1 MPNRAK
7 LVTRSNTTSTN
18 SVQNLNKGSK
28 LTFAEMDSNFLELQN
43 QTIGIADDGST
54 VIEVGAGNTL
64 TVAGTGGIQTSVSGQ
79 TLTIDGSSITT
90 SSIGDLSVIG
100 STITAPSNADL
111 TLTVAGTGQIVLNTN
126 TTVDGTMTATQFEGD
141 LNGAILLPARNLSGS
156 TIYKGQ
162 AVYVNGL
169 SGDTPTVILAD
180 ASDPAKMPAL
190 GVAKADINNNAT
202 GEIVTLGN
210 LYAIDTSAGNQ
221 VETGVTLAVGDV
233 LYISATQPGKLTN
246 VAPTGESNQIQNIGR
261 AVRVS
266 PNTNMTFKIHGA
278 GRSNATPALDDG
290 NIFIGNASNQTST
303 VALSEQ
309 IKNYKAIT
317 LTGDD
322 STGTD
327 INIGETF
334 QIAGTQNITTAVS
347 GDTLTVTGPD
357 LSSYITDANLTIVGD
372 DSTGTTFSAKNNDDI
387 TITGTGGITS
397 TVSGNTITI
406 DGSAVSVSSIG
417 DLQVTAFGSY
427 TDETFLNPSVTD
439 ANLILAG
446 NNAGVVAINDDL
458 VIMSSGTTIP
468 SYNKTTFDQNGLT
481 YIGPNENG
489 NTWKYTIQSG
499 TDTSLDETTIQLLA
513 RSVLLNQNINTDII
527 APGGNGDLRIQNGGD
542 AGTKGVDALS
552 VGHNYITLTDNNDGE
567 IIISPKSGK
576 WIQADGI
583 RIQDNTLSSS
593 NSNQDTEITA
603 NGTGQV
609 SLLKE
614 TNLNSNKII
623 NLSDPTSAQD
633 AATKAY
639 VDANVASTDLGNLQV
654 NDTTLSPIT
663 TNDDLVLTANGTGDV
678 HIKTDSDSLLYIGET
693 KTNNYFSVVPSS
705 GILRWNS
712 SGSTPAIFNHNNGGT
727 VQIESI
733 TTDKIRIQPNSI
745 GGEVIV
751 GPTSGVAY
759 LGSSGTNDLKLWT
772 NSGTNSGTI
781 TIVDGA
787 DQDIEIV
794 PNGTGKIKLDANYW
808 PNADGTAGQ
817 ILGTNG
823 SGVIS
828 FVDPTAINID
838 GGTAES
844 IYTSVPTIDGGAAV

>member
-1 MPNRAK
+1 MPNRAR

-18 SVQNLNKGSK
+18 SVQTLNKGSK

-79 TLTIDGSSITT
+79 TLTIDGSSL
-90 SSIGDLSVIG
+90 SSIGDLTVIG
-100 STITAPSNADL
+100 SEIIAPSNADL
-111 TLTVAGTGQIVLNTN
+111 TLTPGGTGKLLFDGLYWPNTDGTTGQIL
-126 TTVDGTMTATQFEGD
+126 TTDGAG
-141 LNGAILLPARNLSGS
+141 NLSWTDQAS
-156 TIYKGQ
+156 TG
-162 AVYVNGL
+162 
-169 SGDTPTVILAD
+169 
-180 ASDPAKMPAL
+180 
-190 GVAKADINNNAT
+190 
-202 GEIVTLGN
+202 
-210 LYAIDTSAGNQ
+210 
-221 VETGVTLAVGDV
+221 
-233 LYISATQPGKLTN
+233 
-246 VAPTGESNQIQNIGR
+246 
-261 AVRVS
+261 
-266 PNTNMTFKIHGA
+266 
-278 GRSNATPALDDG
+278 
-290 NIFIGNASNQTST
+290 
-303 VALSEQ
+303 
-309 IKNYKAIT
+309 T
-317 LTGDD
+317 LTFVGDD
-322 STGTD
+322 STGTTV
-327 INIGETF
+327 NLNETF
-334 QIAGTQNITTAVS
+334 KIAGTQNITTAVS
-347 GDTLTVTGPD
+347 GDTLTITGPD
-357 LSSYITDANLTIVGD
+357 LSSYLTAETNDLSSAVVWANVPDANITQGSVTQHQGALSITESQISDLGSYITASSTDTLTNKSGNISQFTNDSGFITNSTTTIVGDDSTGTIINSGETIKIAGTQNITTAVSGDTLTITGPNLSSYITDANLTIVGD
-372 DSTGTTFSAKNNDDI
+372 DSSGTTFSAKNNDDI
-387 TITGTGGITS
+387 TIIGAGGITS

-427 TDETFLNPSVTD
+427 TDETFLNPSVTN

-446 NNAGVVAINDDL
+446 NNAGVVAINDSL
-458 VIMSSGTTIP
+458 VIMDSGTTIP

-481 YIGPNENG
+481 YIGANSNG

-513 RSVLLNQNINTDII
+513 RSVLLNENINTDII

-639 VDANVASTDLGNLQV
+639 VDANVGSANTGDLTFVGSTILGASNADITIEPNGVADLRLNTDTVHLGSGSENVILQSNGTQSLGLKGGGTQTFTITPNDASVGAPAMLAGTQFFVVGTGTAYARVVSRGPERLVLQTDDGNGTSYINIFHNGAIEPMCTAFNVQGAGGNPSILTSDVIKSQGIEV
-654 NDTTLSPIT
+654 NDNKISTYRS
-663 TNDDLVLTANGTGDV
+663 NDD
-678 HIKTDSDSLLYIGET
+678 I
-693 KTNNYFSVVPSS
+693 
-705 GILRWNS
+705 ILD
-712 SGSTPAIFNHNNGGT
+712 PA
-727 VQIESI
+727 
-733 TTDKIRIQPNSI
+733 
-745 GGEVIV
+745 
-751 GPTSGVAY
+751 
-759 LGSSGTNDLKLWT
+759 
-772 NSGTNSGTI
+772 
-781 TIVDGA
+781 
-787 DQDIEIV
+787 
-794 PNGTGKIKLDANYW
+794 GTGKVNIAGAYTL
-808 PNADGTAGQ
+808 PVTDGTANQ
-817 ILGTNG
+817 ILGTDG

>member
-1 MPNRAK
+1 MPNLAR

-79 TLTIDGSSITT
+79 TLTIDGSSL
-90 SSIGDLSVIG
+90 SSIGDLTVIG
-100 STITAPSNADL
+100 SEIIAPSNADL
-111 TLTVAGTGQIVLNTN
+111 TLTPGGTGKLLFDGLYWPNTDGTTGQIL
-126 TTVDGTMTATQFEGD
+126 TTDGAG
-141 LNGAILLPARNLSGS
+141 NLSWTDQAS
-156 TIYKGQ
+156 TG
-162 AVYVNGL
+162 
-169 SGDTPTVILAD
+169 
-180 ASDPAKMPAL
+180 
-190 GVAKADINNNAT
+190 
-202 GEIVTLGN
+202 
-210 LYAIDTSAGNQ
+210 
-221 VETGVTLAVGDV
+221 
-233 LYISATQPGKLTN
+233 
-246 VAPTGESNQIQNIGR
+246 
-261 AVRVS
+261 
-266 PNTNMTFKIHGA
+266 
-278 GRSNATPALDDG
+278 
-290 NIFIGNASNQTST
+290 
-303 VALSEQ
+303 
-309 IKNYKAIT
+309 T
-317 LTGDD
+317 LTFVGDD
-322 STGTD
+322 STGTTV
-327 INIGETF
+327 NLNETF
-334 QIAGTQNITTAVS
+334 KIAGTQNITTAVS
-347 GDTLTVTGPD
+347 GDTLTITGPD
-357 LSSYITDANLTIVGD
+357 LSSYLTAETNDLSSAVVWANVPDANITQGSVTQHQGALSITESQISDLGSYITASSTDTLTNKSGNISQFTNDSGFITNSTTTIVGDDSTGTIINSGETIKIAGTQNITTAVSGDTLTITGPNLSSYITDANLTIVGD
-372 DSTGTTFSAKNNDDI
+372 DSSGTTFSAKNNDDI
-387 TITGTGGITS
+387 TIIGAGGITS

-427 TDETFLNPSVTD
+427 TDETFLNPSVTN

-446 NNAGVVAINDDL
+446 NNAGVVAINDSL
-458 VIMSSGTTIP
+458 VIMDSGTTIP

-481 YIGPNENG
+481 YIGANSNG

-499 TDTSLDETTIQLLA
+499 TDTSLDVTTIQLLA
-513 RSVLLNQNINTDII
+513 RSVLLNENINTDII

-639 VDANVASTDLGNLQV
+639 VDANVGSANTGDLTFVGSTILGASNADITIEPNGVADLRLNTDTVHLGSGSENVILQSNGTQSLGLKGGGTQTFTITPNDASVGAPAMLAGTQFFVVGTGTAYARVVSRGPERLVLQTDDGNGTSYINIFHNGAIEPMCTAFNVQGAGGNPSILTSDVIKSQGIEV
-654 NDTTLSPIT
+654 NDNKISTYRS
-663 TNDDLVLTANGTGDV
+663 NDD
-678 HIKTDSDSLLYIGET
+678 I
-693 KTNNYFSVVPSS
+693 
-705 GILRWNS
+705 ILD
-712 SGSTPAIFNHNNGGT
+712 PA
-727 VQIESI
+727 
-733 TTDKIRIQPNSI
+733 
-745 GGEVIV
+745 
-751 GPTSGVAY
+751 
-759 LGSSGTNDLKLWT
+759 
-772 NSGTNSGTI
+772 
-781 TIVDGA
+781 
-787 DQDIEIV
+787 
-794 PNGTGKIKLDANYW
+794 GTGKVNIAGAYTL
-808 PNADGTAGQ
+808 PVTDGTANQ
-817 ILGTNG
+817 ILGTDG

>member
-1 MPNRAK
+1 MPNLAR

-79 TLTIDGSSITT
+79 TLTIDGSSL
-90 SSIGDLSVIG
+90 SSIGDLTVIG
-100 STITAPSNADL
+100 SEIIAPSNADL
-111 TLTVAGTGQIVLNTN
+111 TLTPGGTGKLLFDGLYWPNTDGTTGQIL
-126 TTVDGTMTATQFEGD
+126 TTDGAG
-141 LNGAILLPARNLSGS
+141 NLSWTDQAS
-156 TIYKGQ
+156 TG
-162 AVYVNGL
+162 
-169 SGDTPTVILAD
+169 
-180 ASDPAKMPAL
+180 
-190 GVAKADINNNAT
+190 
-202 GEIVTLGN
+202 
-210 LYAIDTSAGNQ
+210 
-221 VETGVTLAVGDV
+221 
-233 LYISATQPGKLTN
+233 
-246 VAPTGESNQIQNIGR
+246 
-261 AVRVS
+261 
-266 PNTNMTFKIHGA
+266 
-278 GRSNATPALDDG
+278 
-290 NIFIGNASNQTST
+290 
-303 VALSEQ
+303 
-309 IKNYKAIT
+309 T
-317 LTGDD
+317 LTFVGDD
-322 STGTD
+322 STGTTV
-327 INIGETF
+327 NLNETF
-334 QIAGTQNITTAVS
+334 KIAGTQNITTAVS
-347 GDTLTVTGPD
+347 GDTLTITGPD
-357 LSSYITDANLTIVGD
+357 LSSYLTAETNDLSSAVVWANVPDANITQGSVTQHQGALSITESQISDLGSYITASSTDTLTNKSGNISQFTNDSGFITNSTTTIVGDDSTGTIINSGETIKIAGTQNITTAVSGDTLTITGPNLSSYITDANLTIVGD
-372 DSTGTTFSAKNNDDI
+372 DSSGTTFSAKNNDDI
-387 TITGTGGITS
+387 TIIGAGGITS

-427 TDETFLNPSVTD
+427 TDETFLNPSVTN

-446 NNAGVVAINDDL
+446 NNAGVVAINDSL
-458 VIMSSGTTIP
+458 VIMDSGTTIP

-481 YIGPNENG
+481 YIGANSNG

-513 RSVLLNQNINTDII
+513 RSVLLNENINTDII

-639 VDANVASTDLGNLQV
+639 VDANVGSANTGDLTFVGSTILGASNADITIEPNGVADLRLNTDTVHLGSGSENVILQSNGTQSLGLKSGGTQTFTITPNDASVGAPAMLAGTQFFVVGTGTAYARVVSRGPERLVLQTDDGNGTSYINIFHNGAIEPMCTAFNVQGAGGNPSLLTSDVIKSQGIEV
-654 NDTTLSPIT
+654 NDNKISTYRS
-663 TNDDLVLTANGTGDV
+663 NDD
-678 HIKTDSDSLLYIGET
+678 I
-693 KTNNYFSVVPSS
+693 
-705 GILRWNS
+705 ILD
-712 SGSTPAIFNHNNGGT
+712 PA
-727 VQIESI
+727 
-733 TTDKIRIQPNSI
+733 
-745 GGEVIV
+745 
-751 GPTSGVAY
+751 
-759 LGSSGTNDLKLWT
+759 
-772 NSGTNSGTI
+772 
-781 TIVDGA
+781 
-787 DQDIEIV
+787 
-794 PNGTGKIKLDANYW
+794 GTGKVNIAGAYTL
-808 PNADGTAGQ
+808 PVTDGTANQ
-817 ILGTNG
+817 ILGTDG